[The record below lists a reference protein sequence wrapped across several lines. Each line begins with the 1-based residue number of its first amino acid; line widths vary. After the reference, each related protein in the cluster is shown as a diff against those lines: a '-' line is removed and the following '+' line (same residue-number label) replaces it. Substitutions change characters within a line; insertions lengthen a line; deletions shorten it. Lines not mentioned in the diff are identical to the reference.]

1 VSLRFLLDTNVVSQP
16 VAPVPDPNVLAKLKE
31 HQVEMAIAAVVWH
44 ELVFGARSLPR
55 SRRRRA
61 IERFLAEVVEPS
73 IPIIPYGAA
82 AAAWHGEERAR
93 LRTEGLTPAFADGQ
107 VAATAKVNG
116 LVLVTRNVADFESF
130 RGLEVQ
136 NWFAGSEGTHLG
148 S

>member
-1 VSLRFLLDTNVVSQP
+1 MSLRFLLDTNVVSQP

-31 HQVEMAIAAVVWH
+31 NQMEMAIAAVVWH
-44 ELVFGARSLPR
+44 ELVFGARRLPR

-61 IERFLAEVVEPS
+61 IERFLAEVVEPC
-73 IPIIPYGAA
+73 IPIVPYDAA
-82 AAAWHGEERAR
+82 AAGWHGEERAR
-93 LRTEGLTPAFADGQ
+93 LRAEGLTPAFADGQ

-116 LVLVTRNVADFESF
+116 LVLVTRNVADFQSF
-130 RGLEVQ
+130 RGLEVE